1 MTHRPWMLVALLSAT
16 ATASYLCRV
25 NISVTGVLLMNEFSI
40 SQIQMG
46 RIFSAFLLGY
56 ALMQIPGG
64 LLADRWGAP
73 RVLAGSALWWVG
85 GTVLLSAAG
94 WGPFRGSAAAVLM
107 ALLVLRFVIGVG
119 EAPTFPA
126 AAQGVY
132 RWIPTEKQ
140 GRANGIVIA
149 AIGLGSALAPPVLTA
164 IMVRWGWRVAL
175 LTSAFPALLVG
186 GAWWRLRE
194 APLPN
199 LSLLFRETTD
209 QPQGSLRSSSFIL
222 LTLSYTLQGYVG
234 YIFVFWFYLY
244 LVQVRH
250 FDLLRS
256 AALSSL
262 PWILSIVS
270 IPMGGMISDRL
281 VAGPMGLRWGRRV
294 IPLFGLTFAGVFLA
308 VGARTG
314 NAYLAAVSLAFAT
327 ALVLS
332 VEGPFWAT
340 MMEIA
345 GRRSGAAGGVM
356 NMGSNVG
363 GLISPALPP
372 ILAKRMGWE
381 NALYVAAAL
390 SVLGALLWFGISP
403 AAARMVR
410 SKTSPLPA
418 VPEGEP

>member
-1 MTHRPWMLVALLSAT
+1 MTRRPWMLVSLLSAT

-25 NISVTGVLLMNEFSI
+25 NISVTGALLMNEFSL

-73 RVLAGSALWWVG
+73 RVLAGSALWWVA
-85 GTVLLSAAG
+85 GTALLSAAG
-94 WGPFRGSAAAVLM
+94 WGPFRGSGAEVITAM
-107 ALLVLRFVIGVG
+107 LVLRFIIGVG

-126 AAQGVY
+126 AAQGVAH
-132 RWIPTEKQ
+132 WIPMENQ

-149 AIGLGSALAPPVLTA
+149 AIGLGSALAPPALTA
-164 IMVRWGWRVAL
+164 IMLRWGWRLAL
-175 LTSAFPALLVG
+175 LASALPALLVAV
-186 GAWWRLRE
+186 AWRRVRE
-194 APLPN
+194 PEFSDLALP
-199 LSLLFRETTD
+199 FRRSSHR
-209 QPQGSLRSSSFIL
+209 PHGSLRSTSFIL

-262 PWILSIVS
+262 PWILSILS
-270 IPMGGMISDRL
+270 IPIGGLISDRL
-281 VAGPMGLRWGRRV
+281 VAGTLGLRWGRRAV
-294 IPLFGLTFAGVFLA
+294 PLFGLTFAGIFLA
-308 VGARTG
+308 LGARTV

-345 GRRSGAAGGVM
+345 GRRSGTAGGVM

-363 GLISPALPP
+363 GLISPALTP
-372 ILAKRMGWE
+372 ILANRMGWE

-403 AAARMVR
+403 AAARSVQ
-410 SKTSPLPA
+410 SEASPLPA
-418 VPEGEP
+418 ASEIQP

>member
-1 MTHRPWMLVALLSAT
+1 MTRRPWMLVALLSAT

-25 NISVTGVLLMNEFSI
+25 NISVTGALLMNEFSL

-64 LLADRWGAP
+64 VLADRWGAP
-73 RVLAGSALWWVG
+73 RVLAGSALWWVV

-94 WGPFRGSAAAVLM
+94 WGPFRGSAAGVLT

-126 AAQGVY
+126 AALGVS
-132 RWIPTEKQ
+132 RWIPTENQ

-164 IMVRWGWRVAL
+164 IMVRWGWRL
-175 LTSAFPALLVG
+175 ALLVSALPAMVVAV
-186 GAWWRLRE
+186 AWRRLRNSE
-194 APLPN
+194 LPN
-199 LSLLFRETTD
+199 LPLSLHKSTD
-209 QPQGSLRSSSFIL
+209 QPLASLRSASFIL

-262 PWILSIVS
+262 PWILSILS
-270 IPMGGMISDRL
+270 IPIGGMISDRL
-281 VAGPMGLRWGRRV
+281 VAGPLGLRWGRRA
-294 IPLFGLTFAGVFLA
+294 IPLFGLTFAGVFLTL
-308 VGARTG
+308 GARTG
-314 NAYLAAVSLAFAT
+314 NPYLAAVSLAFAT

-356 NMGSNVG
+356 NMGSNIG
-363 GLISPALPP
+363 GLISPALTP
-372 ILAKRMGWE
+372 ILANRMGWE

-390 SVLGALLWFGISP
+390 SVVGALLWFGISP
-403 AAARMVR
+403 TAARVVR
-410 SKTSPLPA
+410 SKVLPLST
-418 VPEGEP
+418 VPGGRP